1 MRRATCLIV
10 ACLISAFASVA
21 RAETVELA
29 NGEILRGT
37 VISLDAKT
45 LKFQSESLGEVSI
58 AREKIAF
65 IQLQESVRQA
75 ALPATRSPIIGT
87 PTVPPP
93 PVRSAPDPSSLDGLL
108 RQLQSEAGG
117 KPITPDDLL
126 KQLQDGKSAELDE
139 IKKNLPLFAAPE
151 VQDYF
156 RKQVGGLLDG
166 SITVNDVRQEAIR
179 ARDET
184 KAAVKELGPDAEKA
198 LAPYLGILERFIRES
213 EPKATPAAPPTL
225 PVPATTPPK

>member
-58 AREKIAF
+58 AREKVSMILLGSDRVLPPKAAPGF
-65 IQLQESVRQA
+65 VPSAAAEAPSLEGLFKQLQKAGSE
-75 ALPATRSPIIGT
+75 
-87 PTVPPP
+87 
-93 PVRSAPDPSSLDGLL
+93 APD
-108 RQLQSEAGG
+108 G
-117 KPITPDDLL
+117 KAINADDLL
-126 KQLQDGKSAELDE
+126 KQLQNGKSPELDE
-139 IKKNLPLFAAPE
+139 LKKNPLFAAPE

-213 EPKATPAAPPTL
+213 EPTATPAASPTL